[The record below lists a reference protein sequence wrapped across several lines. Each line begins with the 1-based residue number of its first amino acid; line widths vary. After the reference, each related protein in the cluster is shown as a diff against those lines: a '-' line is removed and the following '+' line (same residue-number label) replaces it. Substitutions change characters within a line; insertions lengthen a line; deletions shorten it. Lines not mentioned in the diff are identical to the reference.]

1 MQIDVDVNLSIYFIY
16 IQCTWEFGNINVT
29 EINVTNEL
37 IKYKYNIQ
45 DTYTRLRGYFD
56 NTITRLSDKQ
66 LLHNDEF
73 NSLTNDKT

>member
-16 IQCTWEFGNINVT
+16 IPCTWEFGNINVT